1 MNGNDQLLCFI
12 DSNIWLYALLPK
24 QNTDKE
30 SIAKTLIQQ
39 NQQNIV
45 VSTQVI
51 NEVVNNLLRK
61 GQVKEPGIRLLIS
74 SFYEQ
79 HKIIRTDR
87 NLQENASF
95 LRENH
100 SFSHWDSLLVVAALQ
115 AGATIFYSE
124 DMRHRFVVE
133 NRLTIIN
140 PFV

>member
-1 MNGNDQLLCFI
+1 MP
-12 DSNIWLYALLPK
+12 YY
-24 QNTDKE
+24 QNTNKE
-30 SIAKTLIQQ
+30 NIAKTLIQQ

-87 NLQENASF
+87 NIQENAS
-95 LRENH
+95 
-100 SFSHWDSLLVVAALQ
+100 LL
-115 AGATIFYSE
+115 T
-124 DMRHRFVVE
+124 
-133 NRLTIIN
+133 
-140 PFV
+140 